1 MNINNRTALRVKRT
15 LTALLLMFVLSF
27 SSVFAE
33 TGTPDF
39 VKWFATSDDLAA
51 ALAERPL
58 TGATVL
64 VKGSNSLRMG
74 KVFPT
79 L

>member
-1 MNINNRTALRVKRT
+1 
-15 LTALLLMFVLSF
+15 
-27 SSVFAE
+27 
-33 TGTPDF
+33 
-39 VKWFATSDDLAA
+39 VKWFASSDDLAA

-74 KVFPT
+74 KVLPT

>member
-1 MNINNRTALRVKRT
+1 MGDEFKKAL
-15 LTALLLMFVLSF
+15 
-27 SSVFAE
+27 AE

-51 ALAERPL
+51 ALTARPL

-64 VKGSNSLRMG
+64 VKGSNSIRMG